1 MNAMLASGGYPWTV
15 IPVEKRAD
23 YLAAL
28 EAASVEGDI
37 VPFAKF
43 IAGCVGSEVQSVV
56 GD

>member
-1 MNAMLASGGYPWTV
+1 MLASSGYRWTV
-15 IPVEKRAD
+15 IPVQKRAD

-43 IAGCVGSEVQSVV
+43 IANCVGSEVKLVE
-56 GD
+56 GN